1 VQEIEAVKL
10 ILAVAVA
17 ADMVVAPKQVAP
29 VS

>member
-17 ADMVVAPKQVAP
+17 VDMVGDPKQVAP